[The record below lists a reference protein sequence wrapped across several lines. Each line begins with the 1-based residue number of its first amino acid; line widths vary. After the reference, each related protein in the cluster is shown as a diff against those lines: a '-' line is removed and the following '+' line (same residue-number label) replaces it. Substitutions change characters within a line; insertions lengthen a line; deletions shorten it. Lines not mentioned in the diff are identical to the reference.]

1 MKKIFFSAVCIILLT
16 AARTS
21 APEDCFYC
29 KWDSEF
35 GDNDILIRSRLEE
48 RVSSEIQV
56 VIENSGDCVW
66 KKNEVY
72 IKIKVVICPARTTSE
87 ANNTFKVNQKHY
99 METDNVE
106 KGEDASFRIKF
117 NAVPTGGQ
125 YNLEFTLMTKSGS
138 PIGKPVRK
146 YLLYK

>member
-1 MKKIFFSAVCIILLT
+1 MKRILFAAFCIIVFT
-16 AARTS
+16 GAIPPDSETC
-21 APEDCFYC
+21 DFC

-35 GDNDILIRSRLEE
+35 GDNDILVRSRLEE
-48 RVSSEIQV
+48 RVSSEIQI
-56 VIENSGDCVW
+56 VIENTGDCVW
-66 KKNEVY
+66 KKSEVY
-72 IKIKVVICPARTTSE
+72 IKIKVAICPPRTTSE
-87 ANNTFKVNQKHY
+87 ANSVFKVNQKHY

-117 NAVPTGGQ
+117 NAIPTGGQ

-138 PIGKPVRK
+138 PIGRPVRK